1 MSAGQIAAPHWRLG
15 TPIVVGLVVGAFA
28 FGGLA
33 GFSLPRAAG
42 SSHVDAAAGSAAGAV
57 IPGVAVN
64 NMSDAADRAFAGLSA
79 HARTIPG
86 VAVNNMSD
94 AAERAFAGLAAG
106 ARTIPGVAVNNMSDA
121 ADRAFAGLAATDHER
136 AENTFTKWI
145 TTPPAMAGVVGGD
158 VGAGSYAG
166 EILKYTPAA
175 TTVIEALY
183 HFNGS
188 KHSFTALVHVEQ
200 TGLKAVIIGVVTE
213 GWLKGNMVQGEYTQI
228 TCVQAPSS
236 TSGTCFQGTLDI
248 MRGSKSKD

>member
-1 MSAGQIAAPHWRLG
+1 MANPTRRSDWGGTQMRPVRIGTTARFTGLRTRALVLLAAIALLTLSLGAG
-15 TPIVVGLVVGAFA
+15 V
-28 FGGLA
+28 
-33 GFSLPRAAG
+33 
-42 SSHVDAAAGSAAGAV
+42 AGAD
-57 IPGVAVN
+57 GG
-64 NMSDAADRAFAGLSA
+64 R
-79 HARTIPG
+79 
-86 VAVNNMSD
+86 
-94 AAERAFAGLAAG
+94 
-106 ARTIPGVAVNNMSDA
+106 
-121 ADRAFAGLAATDHER
+121 DHGR
-136 AENTFTKWI
+136 DHGRDQRSAENTFTKWV

-158 VGAGSYAG
+158 VGAGTFAG
-166 EILKYTPAA
+166 EILKRTVG
-175 TTVIEALY
+175 TTSTVIEALY

>member
-79 HARTIPG
+79 GAVIPG

-94 AAERAFAGLAAG
+94 AADRAFAGLAAG
-106 ARTIPGVAVNNMSDA
+106 ARTIPGVAINNMSDA